1 MLKQLIA
8 KLDLKKID
16 LRRVLLYFLYLFL
29 TLVLQNMV
37 LTHIRPLGVCPFVL
51 PAAAV
56 AVGMFE
62 GGTWGAVFGLVLG
75 IFTDMVYVESTVTY
89 TLLFPALAFATGF
102 VSQFFINRRFF
113 GFMLAAAVGLLITA
127 LVQMIKIWAADS
139 GSLSMVGTAILQ
151 TLWSLPPAAL
161 AYFPPARWIE

>member
-1 MLKQLIA
+1 MLKEIWA
-8 KLDLKKID
+8 KINP
-16 LRRVLLYFLYLFL
+16 RRVLLYALYMFLA
-29 TLVLQNMV
+29 LVFQTMV
-37 LTHIRPLGVCPFVL
+37 LTYIRPLGVCPFVL

-75 IFTDMVYVESTVTY
+75 IFTDMVFVESTVTF

-113 GFMLAAAVGLLITA
+113 GFMLAAAAALLITA
-127 LVQMIKIWAADS
+127 LVQMLKVWAAE
-139 GSLSMVGTAILQ
+139 GSSMAMLGTVLLQ

-161 AYFPPARWIE
+161 AYFPAAHWIE

>member
-1 MLKQLIA
+1 MLKEFWS
-8 KLDLKKID
+8 KLDLRRL
-16 LRRVLLYFLYLFL
+16 LRYALYLFL
-29 TLVLQNMV
+29 ALVFQTMV
-37 LTHIRPLGVCPFVL
+37 LTYIRPLGVCPFVL

-75 IFTDMVYVESTVTY
+75 IFTDMVYVESTVTF

-102 VSQFFINRRFF
+102 VSQFFINRRFV
-113 GFMLAAAVGLLITA
+113 GFMLVAAAALLITA
-127 LVQMIKIWAADS
+127 LVQMIKVWAADTAS
-139 GSLSMVGTAILQ
+139 MSLLSTALLQ

-161 AYFPPARWIE
+161 AYFPPAHWIE

>member
-1 MLKQLIA
+1 MMLKEIWA
-8 KLDLKKID
+8 KINP
-16 LRRVLLYFLYLFL
+16 RRVLLYALYMFLA
-29 TLVLQNMV
+29 LVFQTMV
-37 LTHIRPLGVCPFVL
+37 LTYIRPLGVCPFVL

-161 AYFPPARWIE
+161 AYFPPAHWIE

>member
-1 MLKQLIA
+1 MLKEIWS
-8 KLDLKKID
+8 KINP
-16 LRRVLLYFLYLFL
+16 RRVLLYALYMFLA
-29 TLVLQNMV
+29 LVLQTMV
-37 LTHIRPLGVCPFVL
+37 LTYIRPLGVCPFVL

-75 IFTDMVYVESTVTY
+75 IFTDMVFVESTVTF

-102 VSQFFINRRFF
+102 VSQFFINRRFP
-113 GFMLAAAVGLLITA
+113 GFMLAAAGALLITA
-127 LVQMIKIWAADS
+127 LVQMLKVWASDA
-139 GSLSMVGTAILQ
+139 GSPVMLGTVLLQ

-161 AYFPPARWIE
+161 AYFPLARWIE

>member
-1 MLKQLIA
+1 MLKEIWA
-8 KLDLKKID
+8 KINP
-16 LRRVLLYFLYLFL
+16 RRVLLYALYMFLA
-29 TLVLQNMV
+29 LVFQTMV
-37 LTHIRPLGVCPFVL
+37 LTYIRPLGVCPFVL

-75 IFTDMVYVESTVTY
+75 IFTDMVYVESTVTF

-113 GFMLAAAVGLLITA
+113 GFMLAAAAALLITA
-127 LVQMIKIWAADS
+127 LVQMLKVWAAE
-139 GSLSMVGTAILQ
+139 GSSMAMLGTVLLQ

-161 AYFPPARWIE
+161 AYFPAAHWIE

>member
-1 MLKQLIA
+1 MLKEIWS
-8 KLDLKKID
+8 KINP
-16 LRRVLLYFLYLFL
+16 RRVLLYALYLFL
-29 TLVLQNMV
+29 ALVLQTMV
-37 LTHIRPLGVCPFVL
+37 LTYIRPLGVCPFVL

-75 IFTDMVYVESTVTY
+75 IFTDMAFVESTVTF

-102 VSQFFINRRFF
+102 VSQFFINRRFP
-113 GFMLAAAVGLLITA
+113 GFMLASAAALLITG
-127 LVQMIKIWAADS
+127 LVQMLKVWAADG
-139 GSLSMVGTAILQ
+139 GSAGMLGTVLLQ